1 MKIFI
6 IVLITAIAS
15 CWITGSVKD
24 VKRVTKESIY
34 YSDVTHRLKQS
45 IESIQNDMEAG
56 EMERMKEKIELLNAA
71 IKTIPMNREG
81 VSLHYLSEAYYLLDH
96 PQTQES
102 EPVVSRQ
109 LISLALIYTR
119 TLRYTEK
126 MNPDFLTAY

>member
-102 EPVVSRQ
+102 
-109 LISLALIYTR
+109 
-119 TLRYTEK
+119 
-126 MNPDFLTAY
+126 